1 MEFAGRVS
9 TAALGGAALLGLALL
24 TWALLHREADA
35 PPHAALLDGNRVV
48 VEVLNG
54 SGRRGL
60 ARTATRELRKAGFDV
75 IAFGTGGDSLAVT
88 QVLARR
94 GDSAAAVQVARALGV
109 GQAMVRPDPLL
120 RVDVTV
126 LLGADYHPPPE
137 LRP

>member
-1 MEFAGRVS
+1 MELSRRARA
-9 TAALGGAALLGLALL
+9 AALGGLALLGLAAAA
-24 TWALLHREADA
+24 WALLGRGDA
-35 PPHAALLDGNRVV
+35 APVNSVLLDQARVV

-60 ARTATRELRKAGFDV
+60 ARYATRELRKAGFDV
-75 IAFGTGGDSLAVT
+75 ISFGTGPDSTPAT

-94 GDSAAAVQVARALGV
+94 GDSAAAVRVARALGV
-109 GQAMVRPDPLL
+109 GRTSLQTDTLL

-126 LLGADYHPPPE
+126 LLGADYHPPPV